1 MGAEFQSLEV
11 DGSFDQVLV
20 QKAFSEAQAE
30 DLHQNGHSNSG
41 GIGMACG
48 LEFKDNAI
56 IKPFQNIGLARMWL
70 QDHAAKWEAALAVR
84 YLDKYGKER
93 WLIGAWCAS

>member
-11 DGSFDQVLV
+11 DGSLDRVGV
-20 QKAFSEAQAE
+20 QKAFTDAQAE
-30 DLHQNGHSNSG
+30 DLHENGHSYSG
-41 GIGMACG
+41 GLGMAVG
-48 LEFKDNAI
+48 LEFKDTAI
-56 IKPFQNIGLARMWL
+56 TKPFQNIGLARMWL
-70 QDHAAKWEAALAVR
+70 QDHAVKWESALAVR